1 MLFAEQYARLLL
13 VVHAILAATLVASS
27 THLVVWM
34 RGFPRGAF
42 QRLRAVRK
50 FAVITASLYV
60 ATLVVG
66 NVIYPVYKVQVR
78 VGYLERPDTVVRDYQ
93 ERIETGARLRA
104 RQAPALDNAD
114 VTPADATPGDAATAD
129 ALARAAATL
138 PRQAARVARWF
149 DVKEHW
155 VALGMA
161 LSIGCALAL
170 LVWNPRRHG
179 AAVAPL
185 LFLMALGASAAAW
198 LGAIVGIVVS
208 SFRAIGGPG

>member
-13 VVHAILAATLVASS
+13 VVHAILAATLVAAS

-34 RGFPRGAF
+34 RGFPRGRF
-42 QRLRAVRK
+42 QRFRAVRK

-60 ATLVVG
+60 ATLVAG

-78 VGYLERPDTVVRDYQ
+78 AGYLERPDMVVRDYQ
-93 ERIETGARLRA
+93 ERIETGAA
-104 RQAPALDNAD
+104 IS
-114 VTPADATPGDAATAD
+114 GDAAPPG
-129 ALARAAATL
+129 ALARAAATM

-161 LSIGCALAL
+161 LSLGCALAL
-170 LVWNPRRHG
+170 LVWNPRRHSH
-179 AAVAPL
+179 AVAPL

-198 LGAIVGIVVS
+198 LGAIVGLVVS
-208 SFRAIGGPG
+208 SYRSIGGPG